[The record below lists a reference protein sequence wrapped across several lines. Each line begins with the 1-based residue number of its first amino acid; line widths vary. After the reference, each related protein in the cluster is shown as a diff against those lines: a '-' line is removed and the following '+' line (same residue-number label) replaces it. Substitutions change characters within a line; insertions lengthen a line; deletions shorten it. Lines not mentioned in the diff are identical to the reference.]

1 LRTPR
6 LAALLSGGLLVAGLS
21 VGLSGTAHASDP
33 TVPATTWNEI
43 FVPFDNAQGNT
54 MCVDVPGGSTSAGVP
69 LQFFHCHGY
78 ASNGSPQRWHFIP
91 SFTTDSGAV
100 AYLIQNT
107 GSGLCVTNP
116 VNNVNSGLRLQQGR
130 CGSAPFWVINRQN
143 ANGTDP
149 LMELAIFGTDLCMSA
164 ANLSDGNS
172 TPLVATTC
180 QPLQPTPA
188 DLSQTLE
195 LG

>member
-1 LRTPR
+1 M
-6 LAALLSGGLLVAGLS
+6 
-21 VGLSGTAHASDP
+21 
-33 TVPATTWNEI
+33 
-43 FVPFDNAQGNT
+43 PFDNAQGNP
-54 MCVDVPGGSTSAGVP
+54 MCVDVPNGSTAAGVP

-91 SFTTDSGAV
+91 SFTTDSGDV

-107 GSGLCVTNP
+107 GSGLCVTHP

-130 CGSAPFWVINRQN
+130 CDQAPFWVIHRQN

-149 LMELAIFGTDLCMSA
+149 LIQLVIFGADLCMSA
-164 ANLSDGNS
+164 ANFSDANS
-172 TPLVATTC
+172 TPLVATDC
-180 QPLQPTPA
+180 QGFTNLPEI
-188 DLSQTLE
+188 LE